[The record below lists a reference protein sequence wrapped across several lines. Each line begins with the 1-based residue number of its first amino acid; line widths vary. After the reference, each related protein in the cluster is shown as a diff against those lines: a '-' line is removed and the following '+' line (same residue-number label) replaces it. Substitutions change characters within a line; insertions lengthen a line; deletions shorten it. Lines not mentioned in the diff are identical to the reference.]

1 MKGSEEFEN
10 FLHCLGDTI
19 ELKGWTGYRGGLDV
33 AGKWL
38 SSSRWVLRFES
49 FVFPTL
55 TELQS
60 FPSKNDVQHMI
71 CKMFIVQT
79 LPWPCLG
86 NCMAWKIFTLQTL
99 PWLCLGNC
107 ITCKSFAL
115 QTPPWPCL
123 GNCMTCNRFTVQTL
137 PWPCLGN
144 CTTCKRFTV
153 QTLPWPCLGNCMTW
167 MLR

>member
-1 MKGSEEFEN
+1 MKGSEEFELFKVKCSEEFELFLVKGSEEFEN

-60 FPSKNDVQHMI
+60 FPSKNDVQH
-71 CKMFIVQT
+71 
-79 LPWPCLG
+79 
-86 NCMAWKIFTLQTL
+86 N
-99 PWLCLGNC
+99 
-107 ITCKSFAL
+107 S
-115 QTPPWPCL
+115 
-123 GNCMTCNRFTVQTL
+123 
-137 PWPCLGN
+137 
-144 CTTCKRFTV
+144 
-153 QTLPWPCLGNCMTW
+153 
-167 MLR
+167 